1 MKAQIELLKDQQ
13 KLEQLE
19 TIIERGMGTFVEVGF
34 ALMEIR
40 ETKLYKA
47 SGYTRFNDYTRE
59 RWGFT
64 QRHATRLIRGAQ
76 SQRLLE
82 DKSGPIG
89 LHLPITETQVRPLT
103 ALEPEEQVKVWER
116 AVENAG
122 GRIPTEKEV
131 RAAIIELIP
140 PLEIPPLPTDKFSL
154 IYADPPWQYEF
165 SVSPTRTI
173 ERQYPTMTVE
183 QICEMRPGIDEIAAD
198 DCVLFLWVT
207 NPKLREGLR
216 VIEEWGFDYKT
227 GMVWVKDKFGMGY
240 YARQQHELLLIAGR
254 GKSQLPEPQNRPSS
268 VVMAPRLEHSAK
280 PMIMYEIIER
290 MYPNYKKIE
299 LFAREHQ
306 EGWESWG
313 HEATEI

>member
-1 MKAQIELLKDQQ
+1 MKAEIELFKDQQ
-13 KLEQLE
+13 DLERLE
-19 TIIERGMGTFVEVGF
+19 IIIEKGLGTFVDVGV
-34 ALMEIR
+34 ALMQIR
-40 ETKLYKA
+40 DAKLYKA
-47 SGYTRFNDYTRE
+47 GGYSRFNDYTKE

-64 QRHATRLIRGAQ
+64 KQYAGNLMRGAQ
-76 SQRLLE
+76 TQKLLE
-82 DKSGPIG
+82 GKTETIVSV
-89 LHLPITETQVRPLT
+89 LPTTETQVRPLT
-103 ALEPEEQVKVWER
+103 SLEPEQQVEVWER

-131 RAAIIELIP
+131 RAAIIELT
-140 PLEIPPLPTDKFSL
+140 PLLETPPLPAGKYGL

-227 GMVWVKDKFGMGY
+227 GMVWVKDKIGMGY

-254 GKSQLPEPQNRPSS
+254 GKSQLPEPQDRPSS
-268 VVMAPRLEHSAK
+268 VITAPRLEHSAK
-280 PMIMYEIIER
+280 PMRVYEIIEG

-313 HEATEI
+313 HATTEI